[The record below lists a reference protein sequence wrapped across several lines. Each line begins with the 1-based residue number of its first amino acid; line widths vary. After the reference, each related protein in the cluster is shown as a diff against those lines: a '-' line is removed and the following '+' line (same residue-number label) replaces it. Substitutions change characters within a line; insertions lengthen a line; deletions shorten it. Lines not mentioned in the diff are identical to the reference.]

1 MLTQKTPKPL
11 RWQRSKYSPLTRQID
26 VFSAAGTFLFYLWWD
41 RLWGNNAS
49 ATKQKRAKWLIKT
62 MLDLGPT
69 FIKIGQALSTRA
81 DILPLE
87 YVAELEKLQD
97 KVPPFSADRAVAII
111 ESELGNSLFSLYREF
126 NERPLAAASLG
137 QVHRAKLH
145 TGEQVIV
152 KVQRPGLKEL
162 FDLDMQAV
170 RRVMRFCQRS
180 FAWARLYDLDAI
192 YNEFFMI
199 LYQEI
204 DYIKEGKNADRFR
217 DNFDNYSGI
226 IVPKVYWEYTTH
238 KVLTLEYLPGIKV
251 DDRKTLQT
259 CGVDIKRV
267 NQLGICCYLKQ
278 ILQDGFFQADPHPG
292 NIAVSPNGSLIF
304 YDFGMMAEIKALAKD
319 QMIRSFFAVMRKDV
333 DVVIDTLIDIGLV
346 EPMSD
351 MTPVRRLIRFL
362 LDEFTEKPID
372 FQAFNV
378 IKDELYIMFE
388 QQPFRLP
395 AEMTFLLKSLT
406 TLDGVA
412 RALDPEYNLVD
423 CAQPFIKSI
432 TVSKQERGSLV
443 GELTKQARDFINFK
457 FNQPSRAEVF
467 ISRLEQ
473 RIEEGEIK
481 FRVRSIESD
490 RALKRVN
497 FALKTLIH
505 GCWSG
510 FTLISGILLIIA
522 GKNGWAVFFLVMA
535 GVGVVIFLR
544 SLLNLSIRERL
555 DRMAE
560 Q

>member
-1 MLTQKTPKPL
+1 M
-11 RWQRSKYSPLTRQID
+11 
-26 VFSAAGTFLFYLWWD
+26 
-41 RLWGNNAS
+41 
-49 ATKQKRAKWLIKT
+49 
-62 MLDLGPT
+62 
-69 FIKIGQALSTRA
+69 
-81 DILPLE
+81 
-87 YVAELEKLQD
+87 
-97 KVPPFSADRAVAII
+97 
-111 ESELGNSLFSLYREF
+111 
-126 NERPLAAASLG
+126 
-137 QVHRAKLH
+137 
-145 TGEQVIV
+145 
-152 KVQRPGLKEL
+152 
-162 FDLDMQAV
+162 
-170 RRVMRFCQRS
+170 
-180 FAWARLYDLDAI
+180 
-192 YNEFFMI
+192 
-199 LYQEI
+199 
-204 DYIKEGKNADRFR
+204 
-217 DNFDNYSGI
+217 
-226 IVPKVYWEYTTH
+226 
-238 KVLTLEYLPGIKV
+238 
-251 DDRKTLQT
+251 
-259 CGVDIKRV
+259 
-267 NQLGICCYLKQ
+267 
-278 ILQDGFFQADPHPG
+278 
-292 NIAVSPNGSLIF
+292 
-304 YDFGMMAEIKALAKD
+304 
-319 QMIRSFFAVMRKDV
+319 
-333 DVVIDTLIDIGLV
+333 
-346 EPMSD
+346 
-351 MTPVRRLIRFL
+351 

-423 CAQPFIKSI
+423 CAQPFIKSV

-457 FNQPSRAEVF
+457 FNQPSRAELF

-522 GKNGWAVFFLVMA
+522 GKNGWAVFFLVIA

>member
-26 VFSAAGTFLFYLWWD
+26 VFSAAGKFLFYLWWD

-49 ATKQKRAKWLIKT
+49 ATKKKRAKWLIKT

-97 KVPPFSADRAVAII
+97 KVPAFSADRAVAII

-170 RRVMRFCQRS
+170 RRVMRFCQRY

-217 DNFDNYSGI
+217 DNFKNYSGI
-226 IVPKVYWEYTTH
+226 IVPKVYWEYTSH
-238 KVLTLEYLPGIKV
+238 KVLTMEYLPGIKV
-251 DDRKTLQT
+251 DDRKTLQA

-304 YDFGMMAEIKALAKD
+304 YDFGMMAEIKPLAKD

-333 DVVIDTLIDIGLV
+333 DVVIDTLIDIGLI

-412 RALDPEYNLVD
+412 RALDPEYNLID

-432 TVSKQERGSLV
+432 TVSKQGRGSLV

-457 FNQPSRAEVF
+457 LNQPSRTQVF

-481 FRVRSIESD
+481 FRVRSIEVD

>member
-49 ATKQKRAKWLIKT
+49 ATKQKRAKWLIQT

-217 DNFDNYSGI
+217 DNFENYSGI
-226 IVPKVYWEYTTH
+226 MVPKVYWEYTTH

-251 DDRKTLQT
+251 DDRKTLQA

-292 NIAVSPNGSLIF
+292 NIAVSSNGSLIF

-423 CAQPFIKSI
+423 CAQPFIKSV

-457 FNQPSRAEVF
+457 FNQPSRAELF

-522 GKNGWAVFFLVMA
+522 GKNGWAVFFLVIA

>member
-49 ATKQKRAKWLIKT
+49 ATKQKRAKWLIQT

-251 DDRKTLQT
+251 DDRKTLQA

-292 NIAVSPNGSLIF
+292 NIAVSSNGSLIF

-351 MTPVRRLIRFL
+351 MTPCG
-362 LDEFTEKPID
+362 
-372 FQAFNV
+372 A
-378 IKDELYIMFE
+378 
-388 QQPFRLP
+388 
-395 AEMTFLLKSLT
+395 
-406 TLDGVA
+406 
-412 RALDPEYNLVD
+412 
-423 CAQPFIKSI
+423 
-432 TVSKQERGSLV
+432 
-443 GELTKQARDFINFK
+443 
-457 FNQPSRAEVF
+457 
-467 ISRLEQ
+467 
-473 RIEEGEIK
+473 
-481 FRVRSIESD
+481 
-490 RALKRVN
+490 
-497 FALKTLIH
+497 
-505 GCWSG
+505 
-510 FTLISGILLIIA
+510 
-522 GKNGWAVFFLVMA
+522 
-535 GVGVVIFLR
+535 
-544 SLLNLSIRERL
+544 
-555 DRMAE
+555 
-560 Q
+560 

>member
-49 ATKQKRAKWLIKT
+49 ATKQKRAKWLIQT

-251 DDRKTLQT
+251 DDRKTLQA

-292 NIAVSPNGSLIF
+292 NIAVSSNGSLIF

-423 CAQPFIKSI
+423 CAQPFIKSV

-457 FNQPSRAEVF
+457 FNQPSRAELF

-522 GKNGWAVFFLVMA
+522 GKNGWAVFFLVIA

>member
-1 MLTQKTPKPL
+1 MLTRKSPKPL
-11 RWQRSKYSPLTRQID
+11 RWQRTKYSPLTRQID
-26 VFSAAGTFLFYLWWD
+26 VFSAAGKFMFFLWRD
-41 RLWGNNAS
+41 RTLGDNTA
-49 ATKQKRAKWLIKT
+49 ATKRKRAKWLVQT
-62 MLDLGPT
+62 LLDLGPT
-69 FIKIGQALSTRA
+69 FIKFGQALSTRA

-87 YVAELEKLQD
+87 YVEELEKLQD
-97 KVPPFSADRAVAII
+97 KVPSFSADRAVAII
-111 ESELGNSLFSLYREF
+111 ESELGNSLFSLYRDF

-170 RRVMRFCQRS
+170 RRVIRFCQRCFS
-180 FAWARLYDLDAI
+180 WARLYDLDAI
-192 YNEFFMI
+192 YNEFFLI

-217 DNFDNYSGI
+217 ENFKNYPGI
-226 IVPKVYWEYTTH
+226 VVPKVYWEYSTN

-251 DDRKTLQT
+251 DDRKTLQA
-259 CGVDIKRV
+259 CDIDIKRI

-292 NIAVSPNGSLIF
+292 NIAVNSDGSLIF
-304 YDFGMMAEIKALAKD
+304 YDFGMMAEVKPLAKD
-319 QMIRSFFAVMRKDV
+319 QMIRTFFAVLRKDAE
-333 DVVIDTLIDIGLV
+333 VVLDTLVDIGLV
-346 EPMSD
+346 EPMPD
-351 MTPVRRLIRFL
+351 MTPVKRLLRFV

-378 IKDELYIMFE
+378 IKDEVYIMFE

-395 AEMTFLLKSLT
+395 AEMTFILKSIT

-412 RALDPEYNLVD
+412 RTLDPQYNLVD
-423 CAQPFIKSI
+423 SAQPFIKSLTI
-432 TVSKQERGSLV
+432 ARQDRGSFV
-443 GELTKQARDFINFK
+443 GELTKQAREFVQYK
-457 FNQPSRAEVF
+457 LRQPSRAEVL
-467 ISRLEQ
+467 IQRLEQ
-473 RIEEGEIK
+473 RIEEGELK

-490 RALKRVN
+490 RALRRIN
-497 FALKTLIH
+497 FAIKALIH
-505 GCWSG
+505 ACWAG
-510 FTLISGILLIIA
+510 FTLLSGVVLLVA
-522 GKNGWAVFFLVMA
+522 GETGWGVFVLAVS
-535 GVGVVIFLR
+535 GVGIVLFLR

>member
-26 VFSAAGTFLFYLWWD
+26 VFSAAGKFLFYLWWD

-49 ATKQKRAKWLIKT
+49 ATKKKRAKWLIKT

-97 KVPPFSADRAVAII
+97 KVPAFSADRAVAII

-170 RRVMRFCQRS
+170 RRVMRFCQRY

-217 DNFDNYSGI
+217 DNFKNYSGI
-226 IVPKVYWEYTTH
+226 IVPKVYWEYTSH
-238 KVLTLEYLPGIKV
+238 KVLTMEYLPGIKV
-251 DDRKTLQT
+251 DDRKTLQA

-304 YDFGMMAEIKALAKD
+304 YDFGMMAEIKPLAKD

-333 DVVIDTLIDIGLV
+333 DVVIDTLIDIGLI

-457 FNQPSRAEVF
+457 LNQPSRTQVF

-481 FRVRSIESD
+481 FRVRSIEVD

-505 GCWSG
+505 CCWSG

-555 DRMAE
+555 DRIAE

>member
-26 VFSAAGTFLFYLWWD
+26 VFSAAGKFLFYLWWD

-49 ATKQKRAKWLIKT
+49 ATKKKRAKWLIKT

-87 YVAELEKLQD
+87 YVVELEKLQD
-97 KVPPFSADRAVAII
+97 KVPAFSADRAVAII

-170 RRVMRFCQRS
+170 RRVMRFCQRY

-217 DNFDNYSGI
+217 DNFKNYSGI
-226 IVPKVYWEYTTH
+226 IVPKVYWEYTSH
-238 KVLTLEYLPGIKV
+238 KVLTMEYLPGIKV
-251 DDRKTLQT
+251 DDRKTLQA

-304 YDFGMMAEIKALAKD
+304 YDFGMMAEIKPLAKD

-333 DVVIDTLIDIGLV
+333 DVVIDTLIDIGLI

-412 RALDPEYNLVD
+412 RALDPEYNLID

-432 TVSKQERGSLV
+432 TVSKQGRGSLV

-457 FNQPSRAEVF
+457 LNQPSRTQVF

-481 FRVRSIESD
+481 FRVRSIEVD

>member
-11 RWQRSKYSPLTRQID
+11 RWQRTKYSPLTRQID
-26 VFSAAGTFLFYLWWD
+26 VFSAAGMFLWFLWWD
-41 RLWGNNAS
+41 RLFSHNTA
-49 ATKQKRAKWLIKT
+49 ATKRKRAKWLIQN

-87 YVAELEKLQD
+87 YVEELAKLQD
-97 KVPPFSADRAVAII
+97 KVPSFNADRAIAII
-111 ESELGNSLFSLYREF
+111 ESELGNSLFSLYQDF

-162 FDLDMQAV
+162 FDLDMQAI
-170 RRVMRFCQRS
+170 RRVIRFCQRY
-180 FAWARLYDLDAI
+180 FAWAKLYDLDAI

-217 DNFDNYSGI
+217 YNFENYSGI
-226 IVPKVYWEYTTH
+226 IVPKVYWEHTSH

-251 DDRKTLQT
+251 DDRKTLQA
-259 CGVDIKRV
+259 CGIDVKRV
-267 NQLGICCYLKQ
+267 NKLGICCYLKQ

-292 NIAVSPNGSLIF
+292 NIAVSADGNLIF
-304 YDFGMMAEIKALAKD
+304 YDFGMMAEVKTLAKD

-333 DVVIDTLIDIGLV
+333 DVVIDTLVDIGLV

-351 MTPVRRLIRFL
+351 MTPVRRLVRFL

-432 TVSKQERGSLV
+432 TVSKQDQGNFV
-443 GELTKQARDFINFK
+443 GELTKQARNFIHFK
-457 FNQPSRAEVF
+457 LHQPSRAEVF
-467 ISRLEQ
+467 LSRLEQ

-505 GCWSG
+505 AFWSG
-510 FTLISGILLIIA
+510 FTLVAGILLIIA
-522 GKNGWAVFFLVMA
+522 GESSWAILFLVIA
-535 GVGVVIFLR
+535 GVGVMIFLR

-555 DRMAE
+555 DHMAE

>member
-217 DNFDNYSGI
+217 DNFENYSGI

-423 CAQPFIKSI
+423 CAQPFIKSV

>member
-217 DNFDNYSGI
+217 DNFENYSGI
-226 IVPKVYWEYTTH
+226 IVPKVYWEYTSH

-251 DDRKTLQT
+251 DDRKTLQA

>member
-97 KVPPFSADRAVAII
+97 QVPPFSADRAVAII

-217 DNFDNYSGI
+217 DNFENYSGI

-423 CAQPFIKSI
+423 CAQPFIKSV